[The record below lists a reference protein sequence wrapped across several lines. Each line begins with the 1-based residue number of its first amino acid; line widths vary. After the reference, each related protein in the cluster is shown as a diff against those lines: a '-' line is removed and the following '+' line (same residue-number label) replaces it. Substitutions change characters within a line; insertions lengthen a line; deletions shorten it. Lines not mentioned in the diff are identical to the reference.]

1 MLAHKAEEEGIACVE
16 IIDGKGG
23 HVNYIIII
31 IIIIIRPF
39 GAIERSLARFV
50 VQLCRLLMCSSSSMV
65 FLTCRLAMPEVCRS
79 WCHVII
85 SLVFTS
91 NLCD

>member
-1 MLAHKAEEEGIACVE
+1 MNPLKPMKLMMENVIQ
-16 IIDGKGG
+16 K
-23 HVNYIIII
+23 III